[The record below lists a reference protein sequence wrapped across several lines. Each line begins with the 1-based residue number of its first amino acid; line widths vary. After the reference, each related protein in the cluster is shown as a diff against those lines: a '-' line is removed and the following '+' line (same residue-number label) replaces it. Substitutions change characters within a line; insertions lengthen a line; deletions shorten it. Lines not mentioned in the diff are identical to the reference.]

1 MTAKL
6 LSKTINKQK
15 ETFIAPDCT
24 ESRFSTE
31 FEYFFQTCHF
41 HWIGQKTNDKTPNVS
56 LHFYCFLFGFADI
69 WCLVIDF

>member
-24 ESRFSTE
+24 ESRFSAE
-31 FEYFFQTCHF
+31 FEYIFLQT
-41 HWIGQKTNDKTPNVS
+41 S
-56 LHFYCFLFGFADI
+56 LLNIDSTSKQGNEIHTFPFLSNEIEGKL
-69 WCLVIDF
+69 CTTK